1 MTCKEISSV
10 VTSLRSLQ
18 VDFNELT
25 SEINDLWRQLLAS
38 QRIKCE
44 NRERMVTKILFNL
57 TDSIEQIEIPQS
69 ILSAHVSILKAA
81 LRFSESMK
89 LSATF
94 KSDLEYLLEHLN
106 GIRDEREKRLVQ
118 LSDCLDFGEIEEA
131 LKERNLFEE
140 NYQLSVILRRIKVD
154 LTLAS

>member
-38 QRIKCE
+38 QRIQCE

-57 TDSIEQIEIPQS
+57 TDSIEQIE
-69 ILSAHVSILKAA
+69 V
-81 LRFSESMK
+81 
-89 LSATF
+89 
-94 KSDLEYLLEHLN
+94 
-106 GIRDEREKRLVQ
+106 
-118 LSDCLDFGEIEEA
+118 
-131 LKERNLFEE
+131 
-140 NYQLSVILRRIKVD
+140 
-154 LTLAS
+154 

>member
-1 MTCKEISSV
+1 M
-10 VTSLRSLQ
+10 
-18 VDFNELT
+18 
-25 SEINDLWRQLLAS
+25 
-38 QRIKCE
+38 
-44 NRERMVTKILFNL
+44 
-57 TDSIEQIEIPQS
+57 
-69 ILSAHVSILKAA
+69 LSAHVSILQAA

-140 NYQLSVILRRIKVD
+140 NYQLSVILRRIRAD